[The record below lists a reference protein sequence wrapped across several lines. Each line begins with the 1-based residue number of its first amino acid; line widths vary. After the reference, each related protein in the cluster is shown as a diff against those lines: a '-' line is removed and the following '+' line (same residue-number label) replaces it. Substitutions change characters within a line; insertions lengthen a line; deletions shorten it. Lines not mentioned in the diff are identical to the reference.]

1 MSVLPPHASGV
12 RVIEPRVFAD
22 ARGYFFESWNEAQY
36 RAEGI
41 TERFVQDNVSR
52 SERGVLRGLHFQ
64 SPGEQGKLVTVLV
77 GAAFDVAVDIRR
89 GSPTYGK
96 WVGIHLDDDTH
107 RQVYIPAG
115 FAHGFQV
122 TSEFAILSYKCSD
135 YYQQVREATIAWNDP
150 DLAVDWPIGEPILS
164 PKDTHGV
171 LLRDL
176 PAERQP
182 VFR

>member
-1 MSVLPPHASGV
+1 MNVLPPDASGI
-12 RVIEPRVFAD
+12 RVIEPRVFGD
-22 ARGYFFESWNEAQY
+22 ARGYFFESWSEAQY
-36 RAEGI
+36 RAAGI
-41 TERFVQDNVSR
+41 TEQFVQDNVSR

-96 WVGIHLDDDTH
+96 WVGIQLDDANH

-135 YYQQVREATIAWNDP
+135 YYRPETEATIAWNDP
-150 DLAVDWPIGEPILS
+150 DIGIQWPIGEPILS
-164 PKDTHGV
+164 QKDTKGV
-171 LLRDL
+171 FLRDL

-182 VFR
+182 SFR

>member
-1 MSVLPPHASGV
+1 MNVLPARASGL
-12 RVIEPRVFAD
+12 RVIEPRVFGD
-22 ARGYFFESWNEAQY
+22 ERGYFFESWNEAQY
-36 RAEGI
+36 RAAGI
-41 TERFVQDNVSR
+41 TEQFVQDNVSR

-89 GSPTYGK
+89 GSPTYGE
-96 WVGIHLDDDTH
+96 WVGIHLDERNH

-135 YYQQVREATIAWNDP
+135 YYQPATEATIAWNDP
-150 DLAVDWPIGEPILS
+150 DIAVEWPISEPVLS
-164 PKDTHGV
+164 PKDTNGM

-182 VFR
+182 FFR